1 MEKVSMTTFTLVT
14 HIRKC
19 GVDSVQNVRRVVG
32 SMEILELYKPIPGSN
47 KGLNGFGKD
56 NFPLIDREVRNI
68 CKPFIIKV
76 AIGNQ
81 STHSNLVVYS
91 RERFD

>member
-1 MEKVSMTTFTLVT
+1 MTTFTLVT

-19 GVDSVQNVRRVVG
+19 GVDSVQNMRHVVG

-56 NFPLIDREVRNI
+56 NFPLIDREVT
-68 CKPFIIKV
+68 
-76 AIGNQ
+76 IGNQ
-81 STHSNLVVYS
+81 STRSNLAVYS
-91 RERFD
+91 REWFD

>member
-32 SMEILELYKPIPGSN
+32 FMEILELYKPIPGSN
-47 KGLNGFGKD
+47 NRLNEFGKD
-56 NFPLIDREVRNI
+56 NFPLINREVRNI
-68 CKPFIIKV
+68 CKPLIIMV
-76 AIGNQ
+76 TIGNQ
-81 STHSNLVVYS
+81 STRSNLVVYS